1 MEFAIAGRLTGPLDY
16 IMVSM
21 HWGRLLFDSPS
32 LWTRIYVQN
41 GEDEMARIST
51 FLYLSK
57 QSPLHIDIMTVLPT
71 VDNLRLVAE
80 HISRVRT
87 ISIRPGAPDTVTGLL
102 HTKQWE
108 LAASCILATLL
119 NGMQLCDLES
129 SSCFGVHLWNDARSY
144 FHVILMQFIVA
155 TRVASSHEL
164 NHTWEGHIGRWAS
177 IPQYYNPRGY

>member
-1 MEFAIAGRLTGPLDY
+1 MEFAIAGRLTGPLEF

-21 HWGRLLFDSPS
+21 HWGRLLFNSPS

-87 ISIRPGAPDTVTGLL
+87 ISIRPGASDTVTGL
-102 HTKQWE
+102 HTKQWK

-119 NGMQLCDLES
+119 NGTQLCDVES
-129 SSCFGVHLWNDARSY
+129 SSCFGVDLWDDEQSY
-144 FHVILMQFIVA
+144 FHVILMQFTVVA
-155 TRVASSHEL
+155 RAASSHEP
-164 NHTWEGHIGRWAS
+164 NHTWEEHIARWAY
-177 IPQYYNPRGY
+177 IARYYNP